1 VATLNPPYILGLNMS
16 DYRRVYLK
24 GGTFFFT
31 VVTYARRPIFKDAM
45 VASLLKK
52 SLRYVMAKHPFV
64 VEANVVLPDHMHCIW
79 RLPPKDWDY
88 SVRWRLLKTYFSRQ
102 YNSYIYVANPSK
114 SMMAKQESGIWQ
126 RRFWEHTIRDEE
138 DFERHCDYIHYNP
151 VKHGLVRSPAEW
163 KESSFEKFVAKGI
176 YSPDWGQDVTKK
188 LIEMNFE

>member
-1 VATLNPPYILGLNMS
+1 MS

-24 GGTFFFT
+24 GGTLFFT

-45 VASLLKK
+45 AASILKK
-52 SLRYVMAKHPFV
+52 SLRYVMAKRPFV

-79 RLPPKDWDY
+79 RLPPGDCDY
-88 SVRWRLLKTYFSRQ
+88 SVRWRLLKTYFSRH
-102 YNSYIYVANPSK
+102 YSSYISVANPSK
-114 SMMAKQESGIWQ
+114 SMMVKQESGVWQ

-163 KESSFEKFVAKGI
+163 KESSFEKFVAKGM
-176 YSPDWGQDVTKK
+176 YSPDWGQDANKE
-188 LIEMNFE
+188 LIEMDFE